1 MSARKIRL
9 LGSAAVI
16 SAGMITAATAADPIK
31 LGVIVPTSGGGASV
45 GLPIVDGIK
54 LAVQEIIAAG
64 GINGSMIEIVVR
76 DEQLKPD
83 VATAAAKELITKEG
97 VKAII
102 GAATSAT
109 SLAVSEV
116 AKAEKIIAFTPTAK
130 TEALTDAKL
139 HKYIFQYPST
149 TDVDG
154 KRKAAII
161 ADKLGGK
168 SVCFAGLNYAYTHD
182 LFKAVK
188 ANLPPS
194 VKVSN
199 EYLFEIGT
207 TDFNT
212 TISKLLADP
221 CDTMIGSVFG
231 GSFISFAKQ
240 AAPFG
245 LFKAKKLVWASQMGD
260 YTMAAT
266 LKGDFPEGLWSS
278 AVDAWYAEGSPAL
291 KTFHESLAKIQ
302 GKSATDM
309 WPMAGYMTTQ
319 LLAAA
324 IKKAGSTDSDKIV
337 AALEGL
343 TMESP
348 LGPVTVDPKT
358 HRVAAP
364 EFYGPV
370 VTVPGDTVKRMS
382 PATLVR

>member
-1 MSARKIRL
+1 MTKRNGRL
-9 LGSAAVI
+9 AAAAI
-16 SAGMITAATAADPIK
+16 LSTGLTTAALAADPIK
-31 LGVIVPTSGGGASV
+31 LGVIVPTSGGAASV

-54 LAVQEIIAAG
+54 LAVQEINAAG
-64 GINGSMIEIVVR
+64 GVNGSKIEIVVR

-161 ADKLGGK
+161 ADKLGAK
-168 SVCFAGLNYAYTHD
+168 SLCLTGLNYAYTTD
-182 LFKAVK
+182 LFKSVK
-188 ANLPPS
+188 ANLPTS

-212 TISKLLADP
+212 TIGKLMADP
-221 CDTMIGSVFG
+221 CDTILGSVFG

-245 LFKAKKLVWASQMGD
+245 LFKNKKLVWASQMGD
-260 YTMAAT
+260 YTMSAT

-278 AVDAWYAEGSPAL
+278 AVDVWYFDGTPAHKAFQEG
-291 KTFHESLAKIQ
+291 LAKIQ
-302 GKSATDM
+302 GKKETDM
-309 WPMAGYMTTQ
+309 WPLAGYMTTR
-319 LLAAA
+319 LLVAA
-324 IKKAGSTDSDKIV
+324 IKKAGSTDPDKMV
-337 AALEGL
+337 EALEGL
-343 TMESP
+343 TLESP

-370 VTVPGDTVKRMS
+370 VTVPGESVKRMS
-382 PATLVR
+382 PVTLVR